1 LRTAPA
7 ISRSGWPYA
16 DEIAKQLR
24 EKDLRVEVDRES
36 ATLQAKIR
44 DAELMKIPY
53 MLVVGDREQESG
65 QVAVRSREEGDLG
78 PQPFAEFLKVI
89 RTEFLKVIRT
99 EAEIPATD

>member
-1 LRTAPA
+1 
-7 ISRSGWPYA
+7 
-16 DEIAKQLR
+16 
-24 EKDLRVEVDRES
+24 VEVDRES

-78 PQPFAEFLKVI
+78 PQPFEQFLQ
-89 RTEFLKVIRT
+89 TIRT
-99 EAEIPATD
+99 EAEVPSTK